1 MYADDLLLI
10 SSSIAHLK
18 KLIDICIS
26 EFNLLDLAINGKK
39 SGCIRFGVNH
49 SNVCNDLFKRDAPFS
64 WTDCLSYLGNTLI
77 SAKRFSVDLK
87 PVLVKLYRSF
97 IAI

>member
-10 SSSIAHLK
+10 SSSITHLK

-39 SGCIRFGVNH
+39 SGCVRFGVNH
-49 SNVCNDLFKRDAPFS
+49 SNDCNDLVVKDATFS

-87 PVLVKLYRSF
+87 PVQVKIYRSF
-97 IAI
+97 NAI